1 MRSFLTT
8 IFRIFLT
15 GLAALMP
22 LVVTI
27 LVAGWIVR
35 LADSYIGPSSNFGK
49 FLVNIIGPT
58 DPFPG
63 YVVGYVVVA
72 MLIFVLGFLVTRA
85 TVSRVHKAI
94 DDMFAGIPLVGKI
107 YKAVGQAVDLLRGA
121 DKKGLERF
129 GGVVQINL
137 GSAKMVALLTSH
149 ERYTLADGR
158 EHILVFIPN
167 SPIPMTGFNVLVPAD
182 EVQHLDMSVED
193 LAKLFMSLGILGPQV
208 LPKPLAKL
216 SMKVNPHGV
225 ELTG

>member
-1 MRSFLTT
+1 
-8 IFRIFLT
+8 
-15 GLAALMP
+15 MP
-22 LVVTI
+22 LVVTV
-27 LVAGWIVR
+27 LVVGWIVR
-35 LADSYIGPSSNFGK
+35 LADSYIGPSSHFGQ

-94 DDMFAGIPLVGKI
+94 DDMFTGIPLVGKI
-107 YKAVGQAVDLLRGA
+107 YGAVGQAVGLLRGSE
-121 DKKGLERF
+121 KKGLERF

-137 GSAKMVALLTSH
+137 GPAKIIALLTSH

-182 EVQHLDMSVED
+182 DVEHLDMTVED

-208 LPKPLAKL
+208 LPRPLSKFKL
-216 SMKVNPHGV
+216 KANPHDG
-225 ELTG
+225 ELAGSTEA